1 MFLEQ
6 GIKPN
11 NFFGK
16 YLLGIFI
23 IFFAYQ
29 LGSIPLILVGLV
41 NSMKNNKNPFTPDD
55 ILKSMDPNLSLFLM
69 LILFVFA
76 AIAIYLVIKYL
87 HQQTILSITT
97 SRTKVDYK
105 RVFFSFS
112 VWGLISVA
120 SVLYMYFMPN
130 SKLVVQFQPDK
141 FAMLCVIVL
150 LMMPIQ
156 TSAEEYVFRGY
167 LMQGVAGLAKNR
179 WLPLVITSFGFGLM
193 HIANPE
199 VTKMGYFILVYYIGT
214 GFFLGIITLMDE
226 GMELALGF
234 HAANNIIGA
243 LLVSSDFGVFQTYAI
258 FKDNSIPTAGFET
271 IIIPVF
277 ILFPMLLFIFSKK
290 YGWTN
295 WQEKLTGKI
304 LISNSKKS

>member
-41 NSMKNNKNPFTPDD
+41 NSMKSNKKSFTPDD
-55 ILKSMDPNLSLFLM
+55 ILKSIEPNLSLFLM

-76 AIAIYLVIKYL
+76 AVAIYFVIKYL
-87 HQQTILSITT
+87 HKQTILSVTT
-97 SRTKVDYK
+97 SRSKVDYK
-105 RVFFSFS
+105 RVFYSFS

-130 SKLVVQFQPDK
+130 SELVVQFQPTK
-141 FAMLCVIVL
+141 FIILCVIVI
-150 LMMPIQ
+150 LMIPIQ

-167 LMQGVAGLAKNR
+167 LMQGFAVLAKNR
-179 WLPLVITSFGFGLM
+179 WLPLVMTSFSFGLM

-199 VTKMGYFILVYYIGT
+199 VTKLGYFILVYYIGT

-234 HAANNIIGA
+234 HAANNIVGA
-243 LLVSSDFGVFQTYAI
+243 LLVSSDFGVFHTYAI

-271 IIIPVF
+271 VIIPVF

>member
-29 LGSIPLILVGLV
+29 LGSIPLILVGLI
-41 NSMKNNKNPFTPDD
+41 NSMKNNKNPFTPDVL
-55 ILKSMDPNLSLFLM
+55 LKSMDPNLSLFLM

-76 AIAIYLVIKYL
+76 AVAIYLVIKYL

-97 SRTKVDYK
+97 SRKKVDFK
-105 RVFFSFS
+105 RIFFSFS

-120 SVLYMYFMPN
+120 SVLCMYFI
-130 SKLVVQFQPDK
+130 SDSELVVQFQPDK
-141 FAMLCVIVL
+141 FAILCVIVL

-199 VTKMGYFILVYYIGT
+199 VTKMGYSILVYYIGT

-271 IIIPVF
+271 VIVPVF
-277 ILFPMLLFIFSKK
+277 ILFPLLLFIFSKK

-304 LISNSKKS
+304 LISNSDKS